1 MHMRTGFG
9 RRDIESMRDRLDRL
23 LGDVGDRTWELLER
37 SMPIDVLETSSH
49 VVVTASVPGIDAEQ
63 LDIQFTDGMLTIR
76 ALAEDVPE
84 STDGTWH
91 MRERRSDINERT
103 IPIPRAA
110 DIDNAE
116 ATLDKGLLTIVFPV
130 VEPASKRRIQ
140 IKSGARSPETLK

>member
-1 MHMRTGFG
+1 MNVPRGFG

-37 SMPIDVLETSSH
+37 SMPIDVLESSSH
-49 VVVTASVPGIDAEQ
+49 VRVTASVPGIDADQ

-76 ALAEDVPE
+76 AMAEDVPE
-84 STDGTWH
+84 ATDGTWH
-91 MRERRSDINERT
+91 MRERRTDVNERT

-110 DIDNAE
+110 DIDSAE

-130 VEPASKRRIQ
+130 IEPASKRRIQ
-140 IKSGARSPETLK
+140 IKSSTRPPDTLG